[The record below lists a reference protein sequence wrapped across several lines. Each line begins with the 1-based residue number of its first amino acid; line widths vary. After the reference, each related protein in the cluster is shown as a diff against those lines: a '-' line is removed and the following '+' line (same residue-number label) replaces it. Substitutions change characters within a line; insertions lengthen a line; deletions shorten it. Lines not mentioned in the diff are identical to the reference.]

1 MSTMSDIKLKLLS
14 GSTVSQLI
22 GEGYAKSS
30 VNHVARKLKK
40 PQSDAPALPIP
51 DEIKE
56 LRQQRE
62 KIKLQKEIAD
72 LEAGK
77 DKLSERVAA
86 LEKIVIELRSFVT
99 DAVDT
104 ALWQS
109 LVYSGMGR
117 EEAKE
122 YADGWVDRYIKWRDG
137 H

>member
-1 MSTMSDIKLKLLS
+1 MSILNDISQKLQS
-14 GSTVSQLI
+14 GYSTSQLI
-22 GEGYAKSS
+22 KEGYAKSS

-40 PQSDAPALPIP
+40 LQPDVPDLAIP

-62 KIKLQKEIAD
+62 KIKLEKEIAD

-77 DKLSERVAA
+77 EKLSERVAT
-86 LEKIVIELRSFVT
+86 LEKTIPELRSFLCKV
-99 DAVDT
+99 VEH

-109 LVYSGMGR
+109 LVSAGEDR

-122 YADGWVDRYIKWRDG
+122 FSDGWVDRYIKWRDSQ
-137 H
+137 